1 MRLWIP
7 SKTCSGNNPDS
18 RPEATRKY
26 MNAKMSK
33 GTPVRD
39 HVLNMANYINEAE
52 LHGAIIDERTQVSI
66 ILDSLTSDFLQ
77 FTSNYVMNKLDYNVT
92 QLLNELQTFEAI
104 SKTRTQ
110 KVEAN
115 VAETKASSSSN
126 NKKKRKNNKGA
137 SAGRPKKKQAAPK
150 ASDKK
155 IGSKEKKPKGKC
167 FHCRVDGH
175 WKRNC
180 NKYLSELKE
189 KKKGKFDLL
198 VLEANLVEVD
208 SQSWIIDS
216 RSTNHICSS
225 LQMLSS
231 SRELADGEC
240 SMVVGN
246 GADVSAVAVGAVSL
260 ELGNKFLVLNNVYC
274 IPGFRRNL
282 ISVSKLYEQLFIVS
296 IYNNQIVISRNGLNI
311 CHANNENGLY
321 ILRPNKRTL
330 LNTELFRVEHP
341 KPKKQTILDNDDTYL
356 WHLRLGHISLDRINR
371 LVKDGPLKELKVGN
385 LPVYESCL
393 EGKMTKRSFSAK
405 GFRAKEPLEFVHS
418 DVCEPLN
425 VQARGGYEYFVTFID
440 DYSRYEYVYLMQR
453 KSETFGKFKEFL
465 AEAEKQLGKSLLCL

>member
-1 MRLWIP
+1 
-7 SKTCSGNNPDS
+7 
-18 RPEATRKY
+18 

-39 HVLNMANYINEAE
+39 HVLSMANYINEAE
-52 LHGAIIDERTQVSI
+52 LHGAIIDERTQLSI

-110 KVEAN
+110 KAEVN

-137 SAGRPKKKQAAPK
+137 SARRPKKKQVAPK

-155 IGSKEKKPKGKC
+155 KGSKEKKPKGKC
-167 FHCRVDGH
+167 FHCGVDGH

-180 NKYLSELKE
+180 SKYLSELKE
-189 KKKGKFDLL
+189 KKKGKFDLP

-216 RSTNHICSS
+216 GSTNHICYSF
-225 LQMLSS
+225 QILSS
-231 SRELADGEC
+231 SRELVDGEC

-246 GADVSAVAVGAVSL
+246 GADVSAVAVGAVRL

-282 ISVSKLYEQLFIVS
+282 ILVSKLYEQLFNVS
-296 IYNNQIVISRNGLNI
+296 IYNN
-311 CHANNENGLY
+311 
-321 ILRPNKRTL
+321 
-330 LNTELFRVEHP
+330 
-341 KPKKQTILDNDDTYL
+341 
-356 WHLRLGHISLDRINR
+356 
-371 LVKDGPLKELKVGN
+371 
-385 LPVYESCL
+385 
-393 EGKMTKRSFSAK
+393 
-405 GFRAKEPLEFVHS
+405 
-418 DVCEPLN
+418 
-425 VQARGGYEYFVTFID
+425 
-440 DYSRYEYVYLMQR
+440 
-453 KSETFGKFKEFL
+453 
-465 AEAEKQLGKSLLCL
+465 

>member
-1 MRLWIP
+1 MLASMSNMLRLKHERMETAIEIM
-7 SKTCSGNNPDS
+7 DS
-18 RPEATRKY
+18 LQNIFGKQSEQSRHEATRKY
-26 MNAKMSK
+26 MNTKMSK

-39 HVLNMANYINEAE
+39 HVLNKSNYINEVE
-52 LHGAIIDERTQVSI
+52 LYGAIIDERTQVSI
-66 ILDSLTSDFLQ
+66 ILDSLTPNFLQ
-77 FTSNYVMNKLDYNVT
+77 FTRNYVMNKLDYNVT

-110 KVEAN
+110 QAEAN
-115 VAETKASSSSN
+115 VAETKASSSYN

-137 SAGRPKKKQAAPK
+137 STGRPKNKQAAPK

-155 IGSKEKKPKGKC
+155 KGSKEKKPKGKC
-167 FHCRVDGH
+167 FHYEVDGH

-216 RSTNHICSS
+216 GSTNHICSS

-231 SRELADGEC
+231 SRELVDGEC

-246 GADVSAVAVGAVSL
+246 GADLSAVVVGAVRL

-274 IPGFRRNL
+274 IPGFRRNF
-282 ISVSKLYEQLFIVS
+282 ISVSKLYEQLFTVS
-296 IYNNQIVISRNGLNI
+296 FYNNQIFISRNGLNI

-321 ILRPNKRTL
+321 ILRRNKRTL

-341 KPKKQTILDNDDTYL
+341 KPKKQKILDNDDTYL

-385 LPVYESCL
+385 LPVCESCL

-405 GFRAKEPLEFVHS
+405 GFRAKEPLELVHS
-418 DVCEPLN
+418 DVCGPLN
-425 VQARGGYEYFVTFID
+425 VQARGGY
-440 DYSRYEYVYLMQR
+440 DYSMYLGS
-453 KSETFGKFKEFL
+453 KS
-465 AEAEKQLGKSLLCL
+465 